1 MQQLEQAVVGLEQA
15 LASPTTLQQ
24 SWRHI
29 VQQRV
34 SAVQEALTAER
45 ATAADTWLD
54 ARCTHLRRERDRL
67 LARLSVL
74 GTTVLD
80 ATDPEPLRKSLHRL
94 VVDLHHHQQR
104 INDLAYDAVAME
116 VGGSD

>member
-1 MQQLEQAVVGLEQA
+1 MQHLEQAVVGLDQA
-15 LASPTTLQQ
+15 LASPTISQQ
-24 SWRHI
+24 SWRET
-29 VQQRV
+29 VQERV

-54 ARCTHLRRERDRL
+54 ARVAHLRRERDRL

-74 GTTVLD
+74 AATVPD
-80 ATDPEPLRKSLHRL
+80 ATDLDTVRQSLHRL
-94 VVDLHHHQQR
+94 VVELHHHQQR
-104 INDLAYDAVAME
+104 VNDLAYDAVAME